1 MRQRQRLRPCST
13 RARAALL
20 GVLVSG
26 CASLAFAAPPAASS
40 AQAVASAA
48 APKITEE
55 QATAIALKVMPGKAT
70 GVTIERKRGKTVY
83 VVEIMTASQG
93 EKDVFVDMVSGKVL
107 GTD

>member
-1 MRQRQRLRPCST
+1 
-13 RARAALL
+13 
-20 GVLVSG
+20 VLVSG
-26 CASLAFAAPPAASS
+26 CAGLAFAAPPAASS

-48 APKITEE
+48 TPRITEE

-70 GVTIERKRGKTVY
+70 GVTIERKRGKNVY